1 MASQERFHT
10 VMSLKPLESAWR
22 SLSLLIW
29 EWVCL
34 SFMVFSGTTVEGVPE
49 TPGPWLPMALEL
61 RKEENPP
68 RNDRQG
74 CSRSSKEEKRSELE
88 G

>member
-1 MASQERFHT
+1 
-10 VMSLKPLESAWR
+10 
-22 SLSLLIW
+22 
-29 EWVCL
+29 
-34 SFMVFSGTTVEGVPE
+34 MVFSGTTVEGVPE